1 MTFLNKTELDNL
13 AYRELF
19 PADHY
24 MAMEE
29 LKDGGTVCINKTD
42 DKPGSVA
49 TRLMIRS
56 LDCMGWEQMFLLLDN
71 SIDHVL
77 YLI

>member
-13 AYRELF
+13 AYRELC

-29 LKDGGTVCINKTD
+29 VTDGGTVCINKTD
-42 DKPGSVA
+42 VKTWISCDPVDETV
-49 TRLMIRS
+49 TRLHG
-56 LDCMGWEQMFLLLDN
+56 LGAGLFVAEQLK
-71 SIDHVL
+71 
-77 YLI
+77 